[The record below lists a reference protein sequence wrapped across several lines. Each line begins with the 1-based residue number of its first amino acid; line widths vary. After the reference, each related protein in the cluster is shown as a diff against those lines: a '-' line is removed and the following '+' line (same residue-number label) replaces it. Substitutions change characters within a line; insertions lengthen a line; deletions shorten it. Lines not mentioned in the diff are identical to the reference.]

1 MICSFGIHNIHQRTN
16 ITEGGVIGMM
26 LLIDHWLHLSPAYI
40 TPVLDASCYLLAFKI
55 LGGNFIKMSLISTSC
70 ISLFYNLSPAYIT
83 PVLDASCYLLAFK
96 ILGGNFIK
104 MSLISTSCISLFY
117 KLWEQFPPILPDLSG
132 HPLIA
137 AVLGGLFVGVGVGL
151 IVRQGGS
158 SGGDDA
164 LALVI
169 AHLTHWR
176 LSRSYPA
183 GPVRTPSDRCGPW
196 RSVCGR
202 GRRLDRAAGR
212 LQRRRRCPG
221 AGDLSSDPLAAVPLV
236 SVYRPDGAG
245 FVPQLYPR
253 PPDRVFPGHGDH
265 LVLPDRLDQGL

>member
-1 MICSFGIHNIHQRTN
+1 MKARISALWSRLTDGITARKIFYIILGAMICSFGIHNIHQRTN

-70 ISLFYNLSPAYIT
+70 ISLFY
-83 PVLDASCYLLAFK
+83 
-96 ILGGNFIK
+96 
-104 MSLISTSCISLFY
+104 
-117 KLWEQFPPILPDLSG
+117 KLWEQFPPMLPDLSG

-169 AHLTHWR
+169 SHLTHWR
-176 LSRSYPA
+176 LSRSYLFTDLTVLA
-183 GPVRTPSDRCGPW
+183 LSLSYIPVRRIVFSLVT
-196 RSVCGR
+196 VTI
-202 GRRLDRAAGR
+202 
-212 LQRRRRCPG
+212 
-221 AGDLSSDPLAAVPLV
+221 SSYLIDWIKDYKAVP
-236 SVYRPDGAG
+236 SAT
-245 FVPQLYPR
+245 PQT
-253 PPDRVFPGHGDH
+253 
-265 LVLPDRLDQGL
+265 